1 MSLASVYK
9 SFCVSCG
16 KPSFEAIK
24 YCNSICENDYLQEKR
39 EHENMID
46 NKLTIIFDKLV
57 SIENT
62 LELLKTKILD

>member
-1 MSLASVYK
+1 MDSVYK
-9 SFCVSCG
+9 SYCVYCG
-16 KPSFEAIK
+16 KPNIAAIK
-24 YCNSICENDYLQEKR
+24 YCNAICEHNHSEEK
-39 EHENMID
+39 EEYKNNID